1 MNMPGFTAQSS
12 AYKTRGHYRH
22 YQMDSGFTSGFTYDS
37 ANVVQPQAC
46 DLACLG
52 ECREGCVGLTGRKH
66 AVHQALQEG
75 MWLRT
80 AATNVRAVSM

>member
-1 MNMPGFTAQSS
+1 MNMPGFTAESS
-12 AYKTRGHYRH
+12 AYKTRGHYRD
-22 YQMDSGFTSGFTYDS
+22 YQIASGFTNDS

-52 ECREGCVGLTGRKH
+52 ECQEGCVGFTGRKH
-66 AVHQALQEG
+66 AVHQALRDG